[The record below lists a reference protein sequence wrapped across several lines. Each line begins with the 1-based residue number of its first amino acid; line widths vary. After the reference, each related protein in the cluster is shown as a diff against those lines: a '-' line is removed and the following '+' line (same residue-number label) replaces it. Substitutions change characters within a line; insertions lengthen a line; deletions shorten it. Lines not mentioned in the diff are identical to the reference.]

1 MNIDLLPFSSFLL
14 ESCGTG
20 PAVGEA
26 HTLTL
31 PLELAPVRS
40 AFARAMS
47 GSAAVVAQVAA
58 AGSMR
63 VEVLDTSGPVVTITF
78 G

>member
-1 MNIDLLPFSSFLL
+1 MNIDLLPFSSFML

-20 PAVGEA
+20 SAAGEA

-40 AFARAMS
+40 AFAQAMS
-47 GSAAVVAQVAA
+47 GSAAVVAEVA

-63 VEVLDTSGPVVTITF
+63 VEVLGAGEPVITITF